1 MHSSSIDWDQLKI
14 VLTVAR
20 AGNLTKAAQ
29 ILGINQSTVGRR
41 LSALEQQLGTELF
54 FRSNNTMT
62 VTESGK
68 VLVAQAEV
76 IESATQNALEQIGR
90 MNAQPEGLIRFVT
103 MGWICNHLILPKL
116 SHFYASYPNIEVQA
130 IADTRE
136 RFFDQGEV
144 EIALRFEMRS
154 QKDVLNI
161 PVVEIPY
168 AIYGPADS
176 ELESLPWLGFRVDQI
191 HTEPERWLQNRA
203 DDNHVRF
210 WANDAGIIYQGI
222 RGGIGKALL
231 PEILGES
238 DPKLVRISGA
248 EPEIVRTLHIQVLP
262 AIQRLKRVEI
272 FFEWLTE
279 MLKTTVP

>member
-1 MHSSSIDWDQLKI
+1 MHSTSIDWDQLKI

-20 AGNLTKAAQ
+20 AGNLTKAAY

-54 FRSNNTMT
+54 FRSNNTMS

-68 VLVAQAEV
+68 VLVVQAEM

-103 MGWICNHLILPKL
+103 MGWICNHLILPRL
-116 SHFYASYPNIEVQA
+116 NCFYTRYPNIEVQA
-130 IADTRE
+130 IAATRE

-144 EIALRFEMRS
+144 EIALRFEPRS
-154 QKDVLNI
+154 QNDVLSI
-161 PVVEIPY
+161 PVVEVPY
-168 AIYGPADS
+168 AIYAPPNS
-176 ELESLPWLGFRVDQI
+176 ELEPLPWLGFREDQLN
-191 HTEPERWLQNRA
+191 TEPERWVQNRA

-210 WANDAGIIYQGI
+210 WANDAGLIYQGV
-222 RGGIGKALL
+222 RSGIGKALL
-231 PEILGES
+231 PEVLGEG

-262 AIQRLKRVEI
+262 AIQRLKRIEI
-272 FFEWLTE
+272 FIEWLTE
-279 MLKTTVP
+279 TLKATVP